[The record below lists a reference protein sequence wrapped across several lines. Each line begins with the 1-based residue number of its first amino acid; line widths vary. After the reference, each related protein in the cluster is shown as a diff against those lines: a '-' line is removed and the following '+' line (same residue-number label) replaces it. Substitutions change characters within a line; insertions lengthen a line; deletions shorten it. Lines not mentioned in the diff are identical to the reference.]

1 MRPTLV
7 ITGVLAYVS
16 SASAAVNWTL
26 AKAANPT
33 ADQQDAYSRIENAMR
48 LAAGR
53 YNRLSSAANKNIR
66 VAYAPGVPTAEANYN
81 GDLRFGSNR
90 AYMTERTALHEISHT
105 LGIGQTREFDR
116 RCAAKDWPRAL
127 PLLRS
132 WDGQSAVINCGG
144 SHIWPYGLNY
154 DNEWSE
160 TNANRHVQLV
170 DAMIRDGM

>member
-1 MRPTLV
+1 MRFTLV

-16 SASAAVNWTL
+16 SASAAINWTL
-26 AKAANPT
+26 IKAANPT
-33 ADQQDAYSRIENAMR
+33 ADQKDAYTRIENCMR
-48 LAAGR
+48 LAADK
-53 YNRLSSAANKNIR
+53 YNQLSTVANKNIR

-90 AYMTERTALHEISHT
+90 AYMNQRTAMHEISHT

-116 RCAAKDWPRAL
+116 RCAAGDWPSAL

-132 WDGQSAVINCGG
+132 WDGPKAVINCGG

-154 DNEWSE
+154 DNEWSDI
-160 TNANRHVQLV
+160 NASRHVLLV
-170 DAMIRDGM
+170 NAMIRDGM

>member
-1 MRPTLV
+1 MPPGTIVGSPIVCMSPAGDKRPASPEPRASRLFLSRQARTLFPGSRLARHETTDNKISRQRHRPTMRPTLV
-7 ITGVLAYVS
+7 VTGVLAYVS

-90 AYMTERTALHEISHT
+90 AYITERTALHEISYT
-105 LGIGQTREFDR
+105 LGIG
-116 RCAAKDWPRAL
+116 
-127 PLLRS
+127 
-132 WDGQSAVINCGG
+132 
-144 SHIWPYGLNY
+144 
-154 DNEWSE
+154 
-160 TNANRHVQLV
+160 
-170 DAMIRDGM
+170 